1 MEGSGISDGAIG
13 ARSTARGPGPGKTRG
28 APHALLAWFRRSA
41 RRMDWRETEDP
52 YRIWVSEV
60 MLQQTR
66 VGTVTPYYRR
76 FLRSFPTV
84 KALADA
90 PLDRVLKAWEG
101 MGYYTRARNLHKA
114 ARILLAERGGRLPS
128 SVGELMA
135 LPGVGR
141 STAGA
146 ISAIAFRQDAPIL
159 DANVKRVVARLH
171 AVRGDLR
178 RPAVERSL
186 WEYSR
191 RTILQ
196 GKGREIALA
205 MMDLGSTVCAPRI
218 PRCPACPLA
227 RWCEARR
234 HGLQDSIPRRPAKR
248 ILPHRVVVAAVIG
261 NREGRILIDRRPEQ
275 GLLGG
280 LWEFPR
286 GNRERSETLTEAL
299 ERELREEMG
308 IRIEI
313 LGKIGTI
320 RHVYSHFRMT
330 LHAYRCR
337 KTGGS
342 IRSSLEWKWAAPEEL
357 AELVFSRA
365 DRKLLE
371 IIASRSV
378 RGANL

>member
-1 MEGSGISDGAIG
+1 
-13 ARSTARGPGPGKTRG
+13 
-28 APHALLAWFRRSA
+28 
-41 RRMDWRETEDP
+41 
-52 YRIWVSEV
+52 
-60 MLQQTR
+60 
-66 VGTVTPYYRR
+66 
-76 FLRSFPTV
+76 
-84 KALADA
+84 
-90 PLDRVLKAWEG
+90 
-101 MGYYTRARNLHKA
+101 
-114 ARILLAERGGRLPS
+114 
-128 SVGELMA
+128 
-135 LPGVGR
+135 
-141 STAGA
+141 
-146 ISAIAFRQDAPIL
+146 
-159 DANVKRVVARLH
+159 
-171 AVRGDLR
+171 
-178 RPAVERSL
+178 
-186 WEYSR
+186 
-191 RTILQ
+191 
-196 GKGREIALA
+196 
-205 MMDLGSTVCAPRI
+205 
-218 PRCPACPLA
+218 
-227 RWCEARR
+227 
-234 HGLQDSIPRRPAKR
+234 
-248 ILPHRVVVAAVIG
+248 VAAVIG

-280 LWEFPR
+280 LWEFPG

-357 AELVFSRA
+357 AELAFPRA